1 MKFKE
6 ILMQVADDFEMQLDD
21 LCFAVSTNDF
31 DFPFSFCVFEDDEFR
46 GLLVT
51 EEDGMEKLH
60 LIVKSEI
67 VYIRIHYL
75 DELQALFEIRDGNNQ
90 TNKKS
95 SCHRKR
101 GKINIEI
108 CNSGYHQYAG
118 EFSV

>member
-21 LCFAVSTNDF
+21 LCFAVSTRDF
-31 DFPFSFCVFEDDEFR
+31 DFPFSFFAFEDDEFL

-51 EEDGMEKLH
+51 DEEGMEKLH

-75 DELQALFEIRDGNNQ
+75 DELQALFEFDDNEHQ
-90 TNKKS
+90 V
-95 SCHRKR
+95 HRSY
-101 GKINIEI
+101 I
-108 CNSGYHQYAG
+108 
-118 EFSV
+118 